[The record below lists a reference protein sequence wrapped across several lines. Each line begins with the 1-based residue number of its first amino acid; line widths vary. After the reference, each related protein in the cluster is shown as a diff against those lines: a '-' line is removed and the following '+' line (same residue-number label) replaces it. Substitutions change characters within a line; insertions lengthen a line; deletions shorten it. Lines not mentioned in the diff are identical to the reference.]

1 MQLYNTSGRN
11 SFLPFNIYDSTS
23 VTGSL
28 HCEVLMNK
36 CARID
41 GVSLN
46 FSLFDLKDVSHF

>member
-23 VTGSL
+23 VTGSF

-36 CARID
+36 SAGID